1 MTDIT
6 NYTIL
11 LSYINNNPNTILV
24 YDNSIDKT
32 QNSLSNIIENN
43 IIKLSYDY
51 TIDQLL
57 ILMTNLN
64 VKSNIKYLY
73 DKYRSIGFNKDII
86 HKILKYIDYNLH
98 KENII
103 YEDIKEYIEDKSIYG
118 SYKSWSSKY
127 QTLNEHICFYYDF
140 SNELI
145 IHRLINNLEKKY
157 IDKVIFFDKDEYIN
171 DIIID
176 RFHIYYYYEKIND
189 ITYIFKYFYNND
201 QYLDKY
207 KECLQILYDSRTKS
221 DLLYGV
227 VINEYYKKDD
237 LNMIINYYKYNKLL
251 SITKLINDYNKL
263 DDKWYDFIFSND
275 IINIKDMIDTR
286 VFSGLI
292 KKNNNLIQYLF
303 DYIFKN
309 NLIQMIDNYNDID
322 IDLLNEVLTK
332 YLKNY
337 TDINEII
344 VNNILR
350 ISDLLSYELCI
361 EIMKKILLF
370 REHLLLE
377 QNIYNNLNDKIIEK
391 LENYNEILEE
401 DNRIIIN
408 YLNRF
413 DKNRIHNE
421 IYDEYKKELKLINK
435 LTKNKLDM
443 NVIKIIHEFLK

>member
-1 MTDIT
+1 MD
-6 NYTIL
+6 L
-11 LSYINNNPNTILV
+11 LSFRETIV
-24 YDNSIDKT
+24 YS
-32 QNSLSNIIENN
+32 
-43 IIKLSYDY
+43 
-51 TIDQLL
+51 
-57 ILMTNLN
+57 
-64 VKSNIKYLY
+64 
-73 DKYRSIGFNKDII
+73 
-86 HKILKYIDYNLH
+86 
-98 KENII
+98 
-103 YEDIKEYIEDKSIYG
+103 DIKEYIEDKSIYG

-127 QTLNEHICFYYDF
+127 QTLNEYICFYYDF

-145 IHRLINNLEKKY
+145 IHRLINNLEKEY

-171 DIIID
+171 EIIID

-207 KECLQILYDSRTKS
+207 KECLQFIYDGRTKS

-251 SITKLINDYNKL
+251 SITKLINDYSNL
-263 DDKWYDFIFSND
+263 DAAGTFGDKWYDFIFNNN

-292 KKNNNLIQYLF
+292 KNNNKLIHYLF

-309 NLIQMIDNYNDID
+309 NLIEIIDNYNEIN

-344 VNNILR
+344 VESILR

-361 EIMKKILLF
+361 EIMKKISLF

-377 QNIYNNLNDKIIEK
+377 QDIYNNLNNIIIEK

-401 DNRIIIN
+401 DHRTIIN

-421 IYDEYKKELKLINK
+421 IYDEYNREINV
-435 LTKNKLDM
+435 LDEIIKNKLDM
-443 NVIKIIHEFLK
+443 NIIKIIHEFWK